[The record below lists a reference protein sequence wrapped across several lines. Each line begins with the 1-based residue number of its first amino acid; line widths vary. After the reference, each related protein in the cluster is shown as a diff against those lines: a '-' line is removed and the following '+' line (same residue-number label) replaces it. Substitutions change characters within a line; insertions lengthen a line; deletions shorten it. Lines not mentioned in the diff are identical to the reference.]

1 MARLKA
7 LCIVAH
13 PDDCVIFARPF
24 IETHPEFEWRIL
36 YLTYCDFE
44 PRGKEM
50 AQYWRKRGIITIHLG
65 YTDTYKDME
74 NNELSFDSESAARAI
89 LNIGRDYDLILTH
102 NEDGDYGHIHHQFVS
117 KSAQLIEKPK
127 VYFANH
133 EQANMECRE
142 RTPMA
147 LNELPLHKEVIE
159 QFNGL
164 DVGRYYATDLAQEL
178 LNGTAQ
184 TQRNLYL

>member
-24 IETHPEFEWRIL
+24 IETHPKFEWRIL

-44 PRGKEM
+44 PRGQEM
-50 AQYWRKRGIITIHLG
+50 ANYWRSRDITTVHLG
-65 YTDTYKDME
+65 YTDTYKDMVL
-74 NNELSFDSESAARAI
+74 NKLSFNTEQAAREI
-89 LNIGRDYDLILTH
+89 YNIGRDYDLILTH

-127 VYFANH
+127 IYFANH
-133 EQANMECRE
+133 EQANLECRAIE
-142 RTPMA
+142 DLA
-147 LNELPLHKEVIE
+147 LDELPLHKSVIK
-159 QFNGL
+159 QFSDL
-164 DVGRYYATDLAQEL
+164 EIGRYFVTDTAQEL
-178 LNGTAQ
+178 LNGKS
-184 TQRNLYL
+184 